1 MIKVIA
7 PPNEAIIVFPSFTS
21 ETIPAIKPAKEPKNK
36 SIVPTLRE

>member
-7 PPNEAIIVFPSFTS
+7 PPNEAIIVFPSFMS

-36 SIVPTLRE
+36 SISLNLI